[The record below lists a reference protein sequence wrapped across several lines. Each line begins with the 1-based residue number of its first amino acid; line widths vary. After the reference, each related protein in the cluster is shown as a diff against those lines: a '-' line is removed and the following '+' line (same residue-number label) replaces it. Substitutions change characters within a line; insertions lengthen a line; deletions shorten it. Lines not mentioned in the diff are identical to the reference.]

1 MSNTTLIIDSYED
14 TPTITLEKGVSGNRI
29 KIAGTSMPENAFEF
43 YDSLLKKF
51 IDFFGTFQNTELDIK
66 IEYMNSMSNKQ
77 LVKLIVSCYELD
89 KQLLTKWQHAK
100 DDDLIKMKGEEIR
113 DIYPNINIQLEEY

>member
-1 MSNTTLIIDSYED
+1 MNNTTLIIDSHED
-14 TPTITLEKGVSGNRI
+14 TPTITLEKGLSVN
-29 KIAGTSMPENAFEF
+29 KINITGISMPENAFEF

-51 IDFFGTFQNTELDIK
+51 TDFFGTFQNTELDIK

-77 LVKLIVSCYELD
+77 LVKLIVNCYELD
-89 KQLLTKWQHAK
+89 KQLVTKWHYAK